1 MNKDIAPHADEG
13 IDLAVYLC
21 LLALTGATLAASQL
35 NHGGRIMVVSVALA
49 IAAMKASFIGFYYMG
64 LRRERALAWC
74 IVGVGAVAVLILFV
88 GLLPDMTFAR
98 F

>member
-1 MNKDIAPHADEG
+1 MDKELAHHSDEG
-13 IDLAVYLC
+13 IDLAVYVC
-21 LLALTGATLAASQL
+21 LLALTGATLAASLL
-35 NHGGRIMVVSVALA
+35 NHGGRIMVVSVALI

-64 LRRERALAWC
+64 LRRERALVWA
-74 IVGVGAVAVLILFV
+74 ILGAGLAAVLILFV